1 MRGLGGGEGGLV
13 HSSVSFA
20 KGFGAVFIM
29 GGEGI
34 VLLELKQLFQG
45 KWYL

>member
-1 MRGLGGGEGGLV
+1 MRGLGGGGEGGLV

-34 VLLELKQLFQG
+34 
-45 KWYL
+45 Y